1 MSASFRF
8 RNFRDLGGVPALGG
22 LVARGRLFRTAHL
35 SYLDE
40 PLAAELAALYD
51 IRTYIDFRTNDEI
64 ARDGRPEPLLARGV
78 RWERRPFDIADATF
92 WSVRV
97 PAAADW
103 SGLYTRAFE
112 RFRAHFSDVV
122 RTIVESTAPLAFG
135 CWAGK
140 DRTGMVA
147 ALLLSLLGVS
157 DEAIAADYALTTA
170 GLAPLEPEFAFL
182 SRDDP
187 ELQKELFRSF
197 TEAPPSVMRA
207 FLDGLRTRFGST
219 PAALDIPEGT
229 VARLR
234 EAFIEP
240 AS

>member
-1 MSASFRF
+1 MTPVPRF
-8 RNFRDLGGVPALGG
+8 KNFRDLGGIRAASGVI
-22 LVARGRLFRTAHL
+22 ARGRLFRTAHL

-40 PLAAELAALYD
+40 TLAVELAKVHD
-51 IRTYIDFRTNDEI
+51 IRTYVDFRTNDEI
-64 ARDGRPEPLLARGV
+64 ERDGRPEPLLARGV
-78 RWERRPFDIADATF
+78 HWERRPFDIADAAF
-92 WSVRV
+92 WSVPI

-112 RFRAHFSDVV
+112 RFRSHFADIVL
-122 RTIVESTAPLAFG
+122 TICESPRPVAFG

-157 DEAIAADYALTTA
+157 DEAIAADYALTTS

-187 ELQKELFRSF
+187 GLQRALFRAFS
-197 TEAPPSVMRA
+197 EAPPGVMLT
-207 FLDGLRTRFGST
+207 FLEGLRARFGSAR
-219 PAALDIPEGT
+219 AALDVSEPTI
-229 VARLR
+229 AALR
-234 EAFIEP
+234 KAFIE
-240 AS
+240 